1 VQVDTASVILA
12 VGSPPGHSGRGMI
25 RASGSG
31 AFDLIDAMATVDV
44 PRTRG
49 VGAIRLSEAGLGL
62 PAMLIRCP
70 GPSSYTG
77 EDVFELQL
85 PGQPVLLERVIDRLI
100 TVGAG
105 RGVSTRRAE
114 PGEYTARAW
123 YSGRLSLTEA
133 EGVAA
138 VIAARSDAELRAAAL
153 LKTGRLGTVAAASA
167 DRIAGMLALVE
178 AGIDFTDEEDV
189 VAIEPAELLRRIGA
203 ECEQLQDLLERS
215 VGMEVLQAL
224 PTVVLCGPP
233 NAGKSTLFNALL
245 RHRRAVVAE
254 LAGTTRDAIIEPMA
268 VDDRGAEVLLVDAAG
283 IDEDGGSVIARR
295 MQQMTRSVMNDA
307 DVLLHCLPHDS
318 DDEWID
324 DPRVVRVRTKHDLCE
339 RSDDADVRVS
349 AMDGHGLD
357 RMRAVIADRTL
368 EQAVHLGADAVALQP
383 RHEAALGEALE
394 SLHAARAMVED
405 RPESTELVALHLR
418 SALDVMAILAGTI
431 APDDV
436 LGRVFASFC
445 IGK

>member
-1 VQVDTASVILA
+1 MDTASVILA
-12 VGSPPGHSGRGMI
+12 VGSPPGRSGRGMI
-25 RASGSG
+25 RASGAG
-31 AFDLIDAMATVDV
+31 VFDLIDALSCEAV

-49 VGAIRLSEAGLGL
+49 VGPIRLNASGYGL
-62 PAMLIRCP
+62 PAILIRCP
-70 GPSSYTG
+70 GPGSYTG

-85 PGQPVLLERVIDRLI
+85 PGQPALLDRIIDHMIVVGMERGLE
-100 TVGAG
+100 
-105 RGVSTRRAE
+105 TRRAE

-138 VIAARSDAELRAAAL
+138 LIAARSDAELRAAGL

-189 VAIEPAELLRRIGA
+189 VAIEPAELLRRLRSEIDV
-203 ECEQLQDLLERS
+203 LQDLLDRS

-245 RHRRAVVAE
+245 CDRRAVVAE
-254 LAGTTRDAIIEPMA
+254 MAGTTRDAIAEPMTI
-268 VDDRGAEVLLVDAAG
+268 DDRGAEILLIDAAG
-283 IDEDGGSVIARR
+283 IDDDGGSVIGRR
-295 MQQMTRSVMNDA
+295 MQEMTRTVMAEA
-307 DVLLHCLPHDS
+307 DVLLHCLPAGLEAD
-318 DDEWID
+318 WID
-324 DPRVVRVRTKHDLCE
+324 DPRVVRVRTKQDMC
-339 RSDDADVRVS
+339 DAQQDADVHVS
-349 AMDGHGLD
+349 VTESCGLEQV
-357 RMRAVIADRTL
+357 RSAIADRTL
-368 EQAVHLGADAVALQP
+368 DQAVHMSADAVALQP
-383 RHEAALGEALE
+383 RHEAALADALE
-394 SLHAARAMVED
+394 SLQATRAMVET
-405 RPESTELVALHLR
+405 RPDSAELVAMHLR
-418 SALDVMAILAGTI
+418 TSLDVMAILAGTI

>member
-1 VQVDTASVILA
+1 MDTASVILA
-12 VGSPPGHSGRGMI
+12 VGSPPGHSGRGII
-25 RASGSG
+25 RASGAG
-31 AFDLIDAMATVDV
+31 AFDLIDALSVEDV

-49 VGAIRLSEAGLGL
+49 VSAIRLGDAGLGL
-62 PAMLIRCP
+62 PAMLVRCP

-77 EDVFELQL
+77 EDIFELQL
-85 PGQPVLLERVIDRLI
+85 PGQPVLLERVIDRAI
-100 TVGAG
+100 AIGVD
-105 RGVSTRRAE
+105 RGVPTRRAE
-114 PGEYTARAW
+114 PGEFTARAW

-189 VAIEPAELLRRIGA
+189 VAIEPAELLRRLGT
-203 ECEQLQDLLERS
+203 ECEQLQELLDRS

-254 LAGTTRDAIIEPMA
+254 LAGTTRDAIIEPLP

-283 IDEDGGSVIARR
+283 IDVDGGSVIARR
-295 MQQMTRSVMNDA
+295 MQEMTRTVMEDA
-307 DVLLHCLPHDS
+307 DVLLHCLPHDTH
-318 DDEWID
+318 DEWID

-339 RSDDADVRVS
+339 RSDDADVHVS
-349 AMDGHGLD
+349 AVAGHGID
-357 RMRAVIADRTL
+357 RMRQVIAERTL
-368 EQAVHLGADAVALQP
+368 DQAVHVGADAVALQP
-383 RHEAALGEALE
+383 RHEAALAEALE
-394 SLHAARAMVED
+394 SLHAACAMVEAQ
-405 RPESTELVALHLR
+405 PESAELVAMHLR
-418 SALDVMAILAGTI
+418 TALDVMAILAGTI